1 MNDKKKP
8 KRKSAFEQMILQ
20 PGETVKRPTK
30 QVGMV
35 NHNSVR
41 RTLSRIW
48 KMNRFALKKFV
59 ENPDTP
65 MGEIAL
71 ASILVRAVD
80 EGDSAKLNFLLDRLV
95 GKAKLSLDKPEE
107 LDELAR
113 IPTEKLLELIESA
126 PKQVASLA
134 ATIEIEKIE
143 DHDG

>member
-1 MNDKKKP
+1 MSEETKKP
-8 KRKSAFEQMILQ
+8 KRKSAFEKHILK
-20 PGETVKRPTK
+20 PGQTIVRPNK

-48 KMNRFALKKFV
+48 KMNRFALKRFV

-71 ASILVRAVD
+71 AAILVKAVD

-113 IPTEKLLELIESA
+113 IPTDKLLELIESA
-126 PKQVASLA
+126 PKDLA
-134 ATIEIEKIE
+134 AKALTIEIEKVDE
-143 DHDG
+143 NA